1 MGQQTDGT
9 RRRSPGITNIIDT
22 ALIGIS
28 TVVVVQLLQGTST
41 DIPLFISLYAFA
53 GAIPMLTTRIVISWF
68 KPVDQL
74 SSTAWQE
81 HAAIWSGYLLALLGI
96 GPVRA
101 KLP

>member
-53 GAIPMLTTRIVISWF
+53 GAIPMLGRELSYLGSNPLTNSPQLHGRNMLQYGLVIFSRF
-68 KPVDQL
+68 
-74 SSTAWQE
+74 SESA
-81 HAAIWSGYLLALLGI
+81 
-96 GPVRA
+96 R
-101 KLP
+101 